1 MVTLSDSIE
10 DYIKKLLSLS
20 SRLYVDIRRRE
31 LAQKF
36 SCAPSQ
42 INYVLER
49 RFSAER
55 GYLIESRRGGRGY
68 IRIYRINPLQKQA
81 WKAVIDYL
89 AGGDFEPDK
98 ALQFIKRCR
107 EENIITRREGR
118 ILQALLKDELYTAL
132 VSPEIKVRSLQKRI
146 FKAAIEEILKGSY

>member
-1 MVTLSDSIE
+1 MVTLSDAIE

-49 RFSAER
+49 RFSMER
-55 GYLIESRRGGRGY
+55 GYLIESKRGGRGY
-68 IRIYRINPLQKQA
+68 IRIYRINPRQKQA
-81 WKAVIDYL
+81 WKALIDYL
-89 AGGDFEPDK
+89 SGDEFEPDK
-98 ALQFIKRCR
+98 ALQFIKRSF
-107 EENIITRREGR
+107 EEKIISRREGR
-118 ILQALLKDELYTAL
+118 MLQALLNDDLYTVQ
-132 VSPEIKVRSLQKRI
+132 VSSEAKVRSLQKKI
-146 FKAAIEEILKGSY
+146 LKAAVEEILKSSY